1 MLPFLHSLIKESEC
15 WRFTLPPSP
24 LKVSLSQCSPYSLLP
39 TLYPLLTH
47 IWQRSGCVKVVWL
60 PPPSYPHFFSRW
72 VPSCSCLFS
81 FSSPPC
87 HPTHSFS
94 LLDPPG
100 KKKQPHCKLM
110 LDCAAILFQSLLFCL
125 GRPSRLVG
133 RVCDFDAH
141 TPGGEV
147 KMLVGILEPANS
159 KDFSRRFF

>member
-100 KKKQPHCKLM
+100 KKKNNLTASLCWTVLPFYFNHSCSVLEGLPASSVGSVILM
-110 LDCAAILFQSLLFCL
+110 
-125 GRPSRLVG
+125 PTRLVE
-133 RVCDFDAH
+133 R
-141 TPGGEV
+141 
-147 KMLVGILEPANS
+147 S
-159 KDFSRRFF
+159 KCLWVS